1 MHITVYY
8 EDTDIAGIVY
18 HTNYIKYCERA
29 RSEIFFKQGISPLQG
44 KARGF
49 IVRDLQADFLATA
62 TLGDRLEVRSKILSS
77 KRSSMILSQE
87 VWKQELKIFSM
98 TIRLV
103 YVEEGKP
110 LRIPSQYQKMFE
122 NLA

>member
-1 MHITVYY
+1 MQITVYY

-29 RSEIFFKQGISPLQG
+29 RSEVFFEKGISPLQE
-44 KARGF
+44 KSKGF
-49 IVRDLQADFLATA
+49 IVRDLQADFLSTA
-62 TLGDRLEVRSKILSS
+62 TLGDRLEVRSKILST
-77 KRSSMILSQE
+77 KRSSIILSQE
-87 VWKQELKIFSM
+87 IWKEELKIFSM

-103 YVEEGKP
+103 YVEEGKV
-110 LRIPSQYQKMFE
+110 LRIPREYQEILE